1 MIISS
6 IQAYLYAV
14 CEDESEVISL
24 LERNPLTAAVLPF
37 DPDAMERK
45 LRRAI
50 DQMPHYLDPYMALTT
65 LLVKMGKIA
74 EARTVAEKG
83 IKLERRSKWDI
94 SMGKMLEMARD
105 SIAEL

>member
-1 MIISS
+1 M
-6 IQAYLYAV
+6 
-14 CEDESEVISL
+14 

-50 DQMPHYLDPYMALTT
+50 DRMPHYLDPYMALAT
-65 LLVKMGKIA
+65 LLAKMGKFA
-74 EARTVAEKG
+74 EARTVTEKG
-83 IKLERRSKWDI
+83 IKLERRTKWDI
-94 SMGKMLEMARD
+94 SMGKMLEMAHD